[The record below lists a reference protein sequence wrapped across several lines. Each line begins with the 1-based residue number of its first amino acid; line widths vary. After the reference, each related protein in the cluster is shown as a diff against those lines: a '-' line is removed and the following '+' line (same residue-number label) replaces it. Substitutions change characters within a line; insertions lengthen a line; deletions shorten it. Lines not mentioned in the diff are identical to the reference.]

1 MAGGAAGVL
10 GAWRG
15 VSLDVRETTGWEA
28 AHRRAAGVPR
38 PDRGPVRRGLL
49 LSLDRGRLHRGRR
62 QGALRPLHQGDRGAG
77 VRRPDPQ
84 RAGAVGAGRHGPAL
98 LRHRGSH
105 HASGNPLPAVRPDRL
120 GGGGG
125 LGRPVPDLAARRLPG
140 APRRPARPGP
150 RRPGLD
156 PRPAARRAARRA
168 QRGRR
173 RMTSAHAPVLL
184 NEVVD
189 ALQPRAGQTVVDGTF
204 GAGGYSRALL
214 ATGARVIAFDRDPT
228 ARRFA
233 QGLPAERFRLVERR
247 FSELDA
253 ETGEGAVDAV
263 VFDIGVSSMQLDE
276 AERGFSFMRDGP
288 LDMRMAADGPTAA
301 DLVNEAEPAELARIL
316 FVYGEE
322 RESRRI
328 ARAIARRREEQPFT
342 RTLELAEFIEK
353 ALGGRRGAKV
363 HPATRSFQAIR
374 IAVNEELS
382 ELEAGLAAAER
393 ALKTGGRLCVV
404 TFHSLEDRIVK
415 TFFAV
420 RAGKTP
426 AGSRHAPP
434 VEAAAAPSFQ
444 LLFNGAQAP
453 SAAELAANPRARSAK
468 LRAAVR
474 TDAPVWRAAA

>member
-1 MAGGAAGVL
+1 MI
-10 GAWRG
+10 
-15 VSLDVRETTGWEA
+15 S
-28 AHRRAAGVPR
+28 P
-38 PDRGPVRRGLL
+38 
-49 LSLDRGRLHRGRR
+49 
-62 QGALRPLHQGDRGAG
+62 
-77 VRRPDPQ
+77 
-84 RAGAVGAGRHGPAL
+84 
-98 LRHRGSH
+98 
-105 HASGNPLPAVRPDRL
+105 
-120 GGGGG
+120 
-125 LGRPVPDLAARRLPG
+125 
-140 APRRPARPGP
+140 
-150 RRPGLD
+150 
-156 PRPAARRAARRA
+156 
-168 QRGRR
+168 
-173 RMTSAHAPVLL
+173 HAPVLL
-184 NEVVD
+184 DEVVD
-189 ALQPRAGQTVVDGTF
+189 ALQPRAGKTLVDGTF

-214 ATGARVIAFDRDPT
+214 GAGASVIAFDRDPS

-233 QGLPAERFRLVERR
+233 DGLPTDRFRLMEGR

-253 ETGEGAVDAV
+253 ETGEAAVDGV

-276 AERGFSFMRDGP
+276 AQRGFSFMRDGP

-301 DLVNEAEPAELARIL
+301 DLVNETEPAELARIL

-393 ALKTGGRLCVV
+393 ALKSGGRLCVV

-415 TFFAV
+415 TFLAV

-426 AGSRHAPP
+426 GGSRHAPP
-434 VEAAAAPSFQ
+434 VETAAAPSFQ
-444 LLFNGAQAP
+444 LLFNGAQTP

-474 TDAPVWRAAA
+474 TDAPAWRAAA